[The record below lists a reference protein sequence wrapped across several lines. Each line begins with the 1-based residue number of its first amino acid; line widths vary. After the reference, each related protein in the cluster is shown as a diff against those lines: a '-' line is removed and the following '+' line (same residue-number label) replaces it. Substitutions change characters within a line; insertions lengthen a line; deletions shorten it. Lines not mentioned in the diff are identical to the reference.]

1 MIDLHCH
8 LLPGIDDGPRSMSD
22 AVTMARA
29 AVAAGTT
36 AMVCTPHM
44 HPRFP
49 TRPATVLA
57 GVAALA
63 ERLREEDVP
72 LEVYAGGEIALGHL
86 PKMSDADLAMAC
98 LGSGSW
104 LLLEMPFR
112 GWPLG
117 LAETVRDL
125 EIRGYRVVL
134 AHPERAESIQR
145 TPDRL
150 RDIVGRGAL
159 VQITAESLTGDNGT
173 AARRTAQVL
182 LAGGAAHIIASD
194 AHSAGPWRPPGLT
207 AGLEAAAKSL
217 RVESEA
223 LSWMVYEGPAAIV
236 AGRPVKPPRLTP
248 SRRLREDVRPGPG
261 APRSPTRG

>member
-1 MIDLHCH
+1 VIDLHCH

-72 LEVYAGGEIALGHL
+72 LQVYAGGEIALGHL
-86 PKMSDADLAMAC
+86 LKMSDADLAMAC

-182 LAGGAAHIIASD
+182 LAGGPRTSSPRTPTRPGRGGRPGSRPGSRPPRSRCASSRRR
-194 AHSAGPWRPPGLT
+194 SAGWST
-207 AGLEAAAKSL
+207 
-217 RVESEA
+217 RVPRRS
-223 LSWMVYEGPAAIV
+223 SGG
-236 AGRPVKPPRLTP
+236 GR
-248 SRRLREDVRPGPG
+248 
-261 APRSPTRG
+261 